1 MVPWVD
7 QDGVFPVK
15 FEEIVGKF
23 GKDAQDK
30 CVTLLL
36 EYLGIEPTDD
46 AKKVVLDC
54 VDTPTLTFSGG
65 RSGTDDL
72 WSPEAQ
78 KLFQSFGGPSIE
90 KRFGY
95 V

>member
-1 MVPWVD
+1 
-7 QDGVFPVK
+7 
-15 FEEIVGKF
+15 
-23 GKDAQDK
+23 
-30 CVTLLL
+30 
-36 EYLGIEPTDD
+36 
-46 AKKVVLDC
+46 VVLDC